1 MKSLFRVYESLLG
14 DMEAALDKGSFDMET
29 QLAADYYKDGESSL
43 LNKFF
48 NIVGY
53 YDEKNNPFK
62 LDNTAFGKTLEIYPD
77 KYVSRASILPDGD
90 GSKLSSIISDLDCI
104 WCKKQLSIIANNTD
118 IDYTRL
124 AKTIAAPYLSFEGV
138 KSLSDIELFTNVPD
152 AKDMKVIKFDNALES
167 LNNVEINMDPTSRT
181 NSMIWFNHIPEF
193 NNVKSNSVTDI
204 IINYGS
210 AKSGVKPWSEKVYD
224 KLFDFGYTLK
234 YVAKDEATVKVN
246 NIAALKKLVTAKD
259 FYNRIYTEWPVKIK
273 SGVKMSDIL
282 DISQFTKLGKIIIND
297 GKMGIT
303 FEKTERVD
311 KPTHIL
317 YVNEILK
324 TRYNST
330 SNTET
335 KQKIFDSAP
344 TTADGWKVYVI
355 RL

>member
-1 MKSLFRVYESLLG
+1 MKSIFRVYEGLLG
-14 DMEAALDKGSFDMET
+14 NMDAALDNGDFNMEA
-29 QLAADYYKDGESSL
+29 QLAADYYKEGESSL

-62 LDNTAFGKTLEIYPD
+62 LHNTAFGKTLEIYPD

-90 GSKLSSIISDLDCI
+90 GSKLSNIISDLDCI
-104 WCKKQLSIIANNTD
+104 WCKKQLSIKANKSD
-118 IDYTRL
+118 LDYSHL
-124 AKTIAAPYLSFEGV
+124 AKTIASPYITFEGV
-138 KSLSDIELFTNVPD
+138 KSLSDIELFTNVPE

-204 IINYGS
+204 IINYAP
-210 AKSGVKPWSEKVYD
+210 AKSGIKPWSEKVYD

-234 YVAKDEATVKVN
+234 YISKDEASVKVN

-259 FYNRIYTEWPVKIK
+259 FYSRIYTEWPVKIK
-273 SGVKMSDIL
+273 ASVKMSDIL
-282 DISQFTKLGKIIIND
+282 DISQFTKLGKITIND
-297 GKMGIT
+297 GRMGII
-303 FEKTERVD
+303 FEKTEHVD

-317 YVNEILK
+317 HVNEILK

-330 SNTET
+330 GNAET